1 MDLIQL
7 DIAAIR
13 QSDSQNNA
21 YVLLLNETVGK
32 RQLPIVIGW
41 CEARSIAVALENEEK
56 SERPLTHDLFKTF
69 GKSFD
74 ITIKKIVIHK
84 LIEGVFHSTFYCKNI
99 ISNEEVEIDARTSDA
114 IAIAIRFSCPIFTY
128 EDILK
133 EAGFVLTDDFA
144 GYKDDNSE
152 DLEVTKNILDTL
164 SLGELNKQMK
174 SAIEEEDYELAS
186 KLRDE
191 INKRK

>member
-1 MDLIQL
+1 MFFTLPF
-7 DIAAIR
+7 
-13 QSDSQNNA
+13 S
-21 YVLLLNETVGK
+21 VL
-32 RQLPIVIGW
+32 
-41 CEARSIAVALENEEK
+41 C
-56 SERPLTHDLFKTF
+56 
-69 GKSFD
+69 
-74 ITIKKIVIHK
+74 
-84 LIEGVFHSTFYCKNI
+84 

-128 EDILK
+128 EDILSR
-133 EAGFVLTDDFA
+133 AAIIVTSNS